1 MMNEVVEINNGGSP
15 DSAKSV
21 PKKKRGRKPKNE
33 KTEYQINPDQTKF
46 FVDLSKDK
54 ESLNKVFKLLEA
66 SNKKDYGREITF
78 KDLSLFAIDRINSKD
93 IEKIQDMSLSKMEKV
108 ERALNEYNQK
118 HGTKLSLG
126 EFLVKKLSIN

>member
-1 MMNEVVEINNGGSP
+1 MNETIELREESQEQ
-15 DSAKSV
+15 SRKSL
-21 PKKKRGRKPKNE
+21 PKKRRGRRPKTE
-33 KTEYQINPDQTKF
+33 KTVYQLNKDQTKF
-46 FVDLSKDK
+46 FVDLSKEKD
-54 ESLNKVFKLLEA
+54 SLKKVFELLEA

-78 KDLSLFAIDRINSKD
+78 KDLSLFGIDKINSKD

-118 HGTKLSLG
+118 NGTKLSLG